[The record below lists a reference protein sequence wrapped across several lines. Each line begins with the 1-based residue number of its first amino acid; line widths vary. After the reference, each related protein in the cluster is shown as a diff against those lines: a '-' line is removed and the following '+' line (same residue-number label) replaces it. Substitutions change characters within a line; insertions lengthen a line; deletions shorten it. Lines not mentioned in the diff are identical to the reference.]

1 MAAAVHLYNT
11 MILPIFEYCD
21 VAWHGCGKV
30 NPDALES
37 RLQHAAAK
45 SGLDTKELNSTL
57 GLVPLVNRSKLH
69 IVLLTKKSASTVQFH
84 PIQIIILI

>member
-1 MAAAVHLYNT
+1 MAAAVRLYNA

-30 NPDALES
+30 NSHALES
-37 RLQHAAAK
+37 LQHTAAK
-45 SGLDTKELNSTL
+45 SGLDTKELNATS
-57 GLVPLVNRSKLH
+57 GLVPSINRSKLH

-84 PIQIIILI
+84 PT

>member
-1 MAAAVHLYNT
+1 MAAAVGLYNT

-30 NPDALES
+30 NSDALES
-37 RLQHAAAK
+37 LQHTAAK
-45 SGLDTKELNSTL
+45 SGLHTKELNATL
-57 GLVPLVNRSKLH
+57 GLVPLINRSKLH

-84 PIQIIILI
+84 PI